1 LPVGSGNSGLADLVG
16 DLGVLEWLGMV
27 RLWRVGQERPA
38 VLSRLAA
45 VLEAPDPDFA
55 IVTP

>member
-1 LPVGSGNSGLADLVG
+1 MLHTQK
-16 DLGVLEWLGMV
+16 VLEWLGMV
-27 RLWRVGQERPA
+27 RPWRVGQDRPA

-45 VLEAPDPDFA
+45 AGLAAVLEASDSDFA